1 MKKITIATVALSLI
15 FATSCK
21 LDKTQEGELP
31 DVDVDLETSVEE
43 GQMPAYDVDWA
54 DINVGTRTETVE
66 IPNVVVVMEETEV
79 EIPYLDVDMP
89 SEYGD
94 KEERTIMVEAEVDGF
109 EHELEIE
116 KVYASGNNLVVVSE
130 LERGNKSIG
139 DKKMRISDQ
148 IKINAPDLN
157 VKHYII
163 GEKPN
168 RVFNDAYKYYANES
182 DLDAKVSNYKVIY
195 SD

>member
-1 MKKITIATVALSLI
+1 MKKITIAIAALSLV

-21 LDKTQEGELP
+21 LDQTQEGELP

-79 EIPYLDVDMP
+79 DVPYLDVDMP

-94 KEERTIMVEAEVDGF
+94 KEERTIMVEAEVDQF
-109 EHELEIE
+109 EHDLEIE
-116 KVYASGNNLVVVSE
+116 KVYANGNNLVVVSE

-163 GEKPN
+163 GLKPN
-168 RVFNDAYKYYANES
+168 RVFNDAYKYYENEN